1 MISTK
6 LICDVIVNLGWSKVS
21 LPRRITLHQCWCV
34 VSWCSFHHYSWV
46 VLMRVCSNR
55 TEENHQLHLFNIVTS
70 LLRIVCSQVDTLR
83 MDNPNNFTTRLFCHI
98 NGVIS
103 PVHGV
108 HLSSGKKHC
117 VSKEEYYKKRESLNW
132 ANLTF
137 NLLQSLLG
145 KPYLCFWQ

>member
-1 MISTK
+1 
-6 LICDVIVNLGWSKVS
+6 
-21 LPRRITLHQCWCV
+21 
-34 VSWCSFHHYSWV
+34 
-46 VLMRVCSNR
+46 MRVCSDK
-55 TEENHQLHLFNIVTS
+55 TEENQQLHLFNIITS
-70 LLRIVCSQVDTLR
+70 LLRIVCSQVDTLWN
-83 MDNPNNFTTRLFCHI
+83 DNPNNFTTLSFCHI

-137 NLLQSLLG
+137 KLVGTIISYEWGGYSIL
-145 KPYLCFWQ
+145 YV